1 MRLSP
6 SEPGLHRQAAELYE
20 SLKRPREALHEVEVA
35 VSLSGQPA
43 DPATQTWMERLRT
56 AIDVETVRALDPARG
71 LEALEPGDAG
81 PDGPQPRR
89 AQGR

>member
-1 MRLSP
+1 
-6 SEPGLHRQAAELYE
+6 
-20 SLKRPREALHEVEVA
+20 
-35 VSLSGQPA
+35 
-43 DPATQTWMERLRT
+43 MERLRT